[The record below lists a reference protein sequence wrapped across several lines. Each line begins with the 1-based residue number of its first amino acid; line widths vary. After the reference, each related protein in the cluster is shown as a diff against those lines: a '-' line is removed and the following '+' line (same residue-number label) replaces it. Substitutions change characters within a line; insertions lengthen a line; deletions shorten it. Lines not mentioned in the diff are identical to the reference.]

1 MAVLEKRTEMPVPPE
16 ELYRWHAREGAFER
30 LVPPWERVEV
40 LERQGGIGDG
50 GRLVMRNQIG
60 PMPVTWVA
68 DHKEHVEGRQFQD
81 VQTSGPFSRWVHTHR
96 FEPVEGA
103 PERSVLVDHIDYV
116 LPAGAAG
123 DLVAGA
129 PVRERLERMFAW
141 RHQRTLGDLQ
151 RHADFAEKPRRTV
164 AITGAS
170 GLIGRNLAAM
180 LSTGGHSVRRLVR
193 RAPRAPGEVR
203 WDPEGGSIDLDGLA
217 GVDAIVHLAGE
228 DVAAGAWTDKRK
240 ELILGSR
247 EKGTALIADAAVKL
261 RPEVLLSASA
271 VGLYG
276 DTGELLVDEDGPHG
290 SDFLA
295 TVCAKWEAA
304 AEPARA
310 AGLRVVHPRIGVVM
324 SLERGPLEKL
334 RLPYSL
340 GLGGPVG
347 TGRQYM
353 AWISLD
359 DVVDSLYFMIMNGQ
373 ISGALNAVSPAP
385 VTSRGFASTFGG
397 VLGRPAVVPL
407 PAFAV
412 RAAFGEM
419 GEWVL
424 LRGQRVAPRR
434 LQEAGFT
441 WRFADLEATIR
452 NELGL

>member
-1 MAVLEKRTEMPVPPE
+1 MPVLERRTEMPVSPE
-16 ELYRWHAREGAFER
+16 ALYRWHAREGAFER
-30 LVPPWERVEV
+30 LVPPWDKVEV
-40 LERQGGIGDG
+40 LERQGGIADG
-50 GRLVMRNQIG
+50 GRLVMRSQLG
-60 PMPVTWVA
+60 PLPFTWVA

-81 VQTSGPFSRWVHTHR
+81 VQTSGPFARWVHTHR
-96 FEPVEGA
+96 FEPVEGD
-103 PERSVLVDHIDYV
+103 PHRSVLVDHIDYA
-116 LPAGAAG
+116 LPVGAAG
-123 DLVAGA
+123 DLVAGGQ
-129 PVRERLERMFAW
+129 VRERLERTFTW
-141 RHQRTLGDLQ
+141 RHRRTLGDLR
-151 RHADFAEKPRRTV
+151 RHAEFADSPRRTV

-180 LSTGGHSVRRLVR
+180 LTTGGHAVRRLVR
-193 RAPRAPGEVR
+193 RAAKSPGEVQ
-203 WDPEGGSIDLDGLA
+203 WDPEEGSIDLEALR

-228 DVAAGAWTDKRK
+228 DVAAGPWTEKRK
-240 ELILGSR
+240 AAILGSR
-247 EKGTALIADAAVKL
+247 ERGTALVARAAAQLK
-261 RPEVLLSASA
+261 PEVLLSASA
-271 VGLYG
+271 VGIYG
-276 DTGELLVDEDGPHG
+276 DTGEIRVDEDGPHG

-295 TVCAKWEAA
+295 TVCQKWEAA

-310 AGLRVVHPRIGVVM
+310 AGIRVVHPRIGVVM

-353 AWISLD
+353 SWISLD
-359 DVVDSLYFMIMNGQ
+359 DVVDALYLLLMQ
-373 ISGALNAVSPAP
+373 SASSGPYNLVAPDP
-385 VTSRGFASTFGG
+385 VTSRGFASTFGA

-424 LRGQRVAPRR
+424 LRGQRVEPRR
-434 LQEAGFT
+434 LRGTTFT
-441 WRFADLEATIR
+441 WRFGDLEATIR